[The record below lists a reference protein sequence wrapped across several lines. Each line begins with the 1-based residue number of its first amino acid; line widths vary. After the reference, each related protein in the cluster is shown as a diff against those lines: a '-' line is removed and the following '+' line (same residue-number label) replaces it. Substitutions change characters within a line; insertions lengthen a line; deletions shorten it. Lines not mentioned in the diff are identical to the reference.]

1 MFFGRKKRQKE
12 INKQQLQ
19 GSPLYSATQPTSL
32 NAEQIRVL
40 RTNLEYAQLNG
51 KIKSIGISS
60 SIPGEGKS
68 TVSANLAHSLAMAGK
83 RVLIVDTDLRKPTVH
98 RTFNVSN
105 MRGLTDLVIHQDENF
120 TTFLHYLED
129 LDLYVLPSGPIPPNP
144 SELLQSEKMT
154 NLMTSFANDFDFI
167 IYDLP
172 PVNSVTDAQIIS
184 RKVDGMILVVRQG
197 YVLKT
202 ELEKSL
208 RNLKNVEA
216 KLLGYVMNDVPKEQK
231 ESYYYY
237 YGSGTDFSN
246 QSNDV
251 E

>member
-1 MFFGRKKRQKE
+1 MFFGRRKKQKE
-12 INKQQLQ
+12 FNKQQLQ
-19 GSPLYSATQPTSL
+19 GAPLYSATQPTSL

-51 KIKSIGISS
+51 KIKSIGITS

-68 TVSANLAHSLAMAGK
+68 TVSANLAHSLAATGK
-83 RVLIVDTDLRKPTVH
+83 RVLIVDADLRKPTVH
-98 RTFNVSN
+98 RTFKVTNQ
-105 MRGLTDLVIHQDENF
+105 RGLTDIVIGREELYTQN
-120 TTFLHYLED
+120 LHYLTD

-144 SELLQSEKMT
+144 SELLQSENMSK
-154 NLMTSFANDFDFI
+154 LMTDLANYFDFV

-208 RNLKNVEA
+208 RNLNNVEA
-216 KLLGYVMNDVPKEQK
+216 KLIGYVMNDVAKEQK
-231 ESYYYY
+231 DSYHYYYR
-237 YGSGTDFSN
+237 N
-246 QSNDV
+246 SND
-251 E
+251 ESGDLK

>member
-1 MFFGRKKRQKE
+1 MFFGRRKKQKE
-12 INKQQLQ
+12 FNKQQLQ
-19 GSPLYSATQPTSL
+19 GAPLYSATQPTSL

-40 RTNLEYAQLNG
+40 RTNLEYAQLDG
-51 KIKSIGISS
+51 KIKSIGITS

-68 TVSANLAHSLAMAGK
+68 TVSANLAHSLAATGK
-83 RVLIVDTDLRKPTVH
+83 RVLIVDADLRKPTVH
-98 RTFNVSN
+98 RTFKVTNQ
-105 MRGLTDLVIHQDENF
+105 RGLTDIVIGREELYTQN
-120 TTFLHYLED
+120 LHYLTD

-144 SELLQSEKMT
+144 SELLQSENMSK
-154 NLMTSFANDFDFI
+154 LMTDLANYFDFV

-208 RNLKNVEA
+208 RNLNNVEA
-216 KLLGYVMNDVPKEQK
+216 KLIGYVMNDVAKEQK
-231 ESYYYY
+231 DSYYAY
-237 YGSGTDFSN
+237 YG
-246 QSNDV
+246 NDDV
-251 E
+251 LGDSK

>member
-1 MFFGRKKRQKE
+1 MFLGRRKKQKE
-12 INKQQLQ
+12 LNKQQLQ
-19 GSPLYSATQPTSL
+19 GVPLYSATLPTSL

-51 KIKSIGISS
+51 KVKSIGITS

-68 TVSANLAHSLAMAGK
+68 TVSANLAHSLASAGK
-83 RVLIVDTDLRKPTVH
+83 KVLIVDADLRKPTVH
-98 RTFNVSN
+98 RTFKVSN
-105 MRGLTDLVIHQDENF
+105 IKGLTDLVIGKEGRF
-120 TTFLHYLED
+120 TQNLYYLTD

-144 SELLQSEKMT
+144 SELLQSENMSK
-154 NLMTSFANDFDFI
+154 LMTDLANYFDFV

-208 RNLKNVEA
+208 RNLNNVEA
-216 KLLGYVMNDVPKEQK
+216 KLIGYVMNDVAKDQK
-231 ESYYYY
+231 DSYYYY
-237 YGSGTDFSN
+237 YRDSKDES
-246 QSNDV
+246 SDLK
-251 E
+251 

>member
-1 MFFGRKKRQKE
+1 MFFGKKKRQKVLH
-12 INKQQLQ
+12 KQQLQ

-51 KIKSIGISS
+51 KVKSIGVTS

-68 TVSANLAHSLAMAGK
+68 TVSANLAHSLASAGK
-83 RVLIVDTDLRKPTVH
+83 KVLIVDADLRKPTVH
-98 RTFNVSN
+98 RTFKVSN
-105 MRGLTDLVIHQDENF
+105 VKGLTDLVISKEGQFVQCVN
-120 TTFLHYLED
+120 YLAD
-129 LDLYVLPSGPIPPNP
+129 LDLYILTSGPIPPNP
-144 SELLQSEKMT
+144 SELLQSENMT
-154 NLMTSFANDFDFI
+154 KLMEELVAYFDYI

-208 RNLKNVEA
+208 RNLNNVEA
-216 KLLGYVMNDVPKEQK
+216 KLIGYVMNDVTIENKD
-231 ESYYYY
+231 SYYYY
-237 YGSGTDFSN
+237 GDHNKGKSD
-246 QSNDV
+246 
-251 E
+251 

>member
-1 MFFGRKKRQKE
+1 MFFGRRKKQKE
-12 INKQQLQ
+12 LNKQQLQ
-19 GSPLYSATQPTSL
+19 GSPLYSATQPTSI

-51 KIKSIGISS
+51 KIKSIGITS

-68 TVSANLAHSLAMAGK
+68 TVSANLAHSLAATGK
-83 RVLIVDTDLRKPTVH
+83 RVLIVDADLRKPTVH
-98 RTFNVSN
+98 RTFKVTNQ
-105 MRGLTDLVIHQDENF
+105 RGLTDIVIGREEQYTQN
-120 TTFLHYLED
+120 LHYLTD

-144 SELLQSEKMT
+144 SELLQSENMNK
-154 NLMTSFANDFDFI
+154 LMTELADYFDFV

-208 RNLKNVEA
+208 RHLNTVNA
-216 KLLGYVMNDVPKEQK
+216 KILGYVMNDVAKEQK
-231 ESYYYY
+231 DSYYAY
-237 YGSGTDFSN
+237 YG
-246 QSNDV
+246 NDDDV
-251 E
+251 LGDSK

>member
-1 MFFGRKKRQKE
+1 MFFGRRKKQKE
-12 INKQQLQ
+12 LNKQQLQ
-19 GSPLYSATQPTSL
+19 GSPLYSATQPTSI

-51 KIKSIGISS
+51 KIKSIGITS

-68 TVSANLAHSLAMAGK
+68 TVSANLAHSLAATGK
-83 RVLIVDTDLRKPTVH
+83 RVLIVDADLRKPTVH
-98 RTFNVSN
+98 RTFKVTNQ
-105 MRGLTDLVIHQDENF
+105 RGLTDIVIGREEQYTQN
-120 TTFLHYLED
+120 LHYLTD

-144 SELLQSEKMT
+144 SELLQSENMNK
-154 NLMTSFANDFDFI
+154 LMTELADYFDFV

-208 RNLKNVEA
+208 RHLNTVNA
-216 KLLGYVMNDVPKEQK
+216 KILGYVMNDVAKEQK
-231 ESYYYY
+231 DSYYAY
-237 YGSGTDFSN
+237 YG
-246 QSNDV
+246 NDDV
-251 E
+251 LGDSK

>member
-1 MFFGRKKRQKE
+1 M
-12 INKQQLQ
+12 NKQQLQ
-19 GSPLYSATQPTSL
+19 GSPLYSATQPTSI

-51 KIKSIGISS
+51 KIKSIGITS

-68 TVSANLAHSLAMAGK
+68 TVSANLAHSLAATGK
-83 RVLIVDTDLRKPTVH
+83 RVLIVDADLRKPTVH
-98 RTFNVSN
+98 RTFKVTNQ
-105 MRGLTDLVIHQDENF
+105 RGLTDIVIGREEQYTQN
-120 TTFLHYLED
+120 LHYLTD

-144 SELLQSEKMT
+144 SELLQSENMNK
-154 NLMTSFANDFDFI
+154 LMTELADYFDFV

-208 RNLKNVEA
+208 RHLNTVNA
-216 KLLGYVMNDVPKEQK
+216 KILGYVMNDVAKEQK
-231 ESYYYY
+231 DSYYAY
-237 YGSGTDFSN
+237 YG
-246 QSNDV
+246 NDDV
-251 E
+251 LGDSK